1 MRLTKKVAGTFVQ
14 KAVWT
19 KTLDV
24 KHYTKFTVTKD
35 LSVLH
40 VTDFVWGNH
49 RPASVPSVSR
59 ADPVRATAGGNH
71 CKSPP
76 CLTCPQSGRKVLRS
90 DVSTSAALWSV
101 MSGIIS
107 RVLPSTPICAPPP
120 EDLIEE
126 WRDGRGLKAL
136 WGENGLCVCIRTVAY
151 HLMCCHSSACGCVWM
166 SVWPGDGRTAGC
178 VSVARSS
185 ETFWRNRAN
194 QELRLLFNC
203 RGLWALQLQFFTFWF
218 YFDMIFILSW
228 KYLWIHMT
236 WSSNTMFISVL
247 AFCQDTEKHSQK
259 PTPSWHRCNVKGH
272 GNSLSQKCTAAN
284 KPPLWCWRQFSS
296 LCEIHNTD
304 GLEWDQ
310 GETASHR
317 IKISEICNSST
328 WICQISIFTTC
339 EGAIFQAWFA
349 FCACSRICLTH
360 LEVKWAN
367 MFNTLQ

>member
-166 SVWPGDGRTAGC
+166 SVCPGDGRTAGC

-247 AFCQDTEKHSQK
+247 AFCQDTEKHRNQLRLGTAVMLKVTVTVFLRSAQQQ
-259 PTPSWHRCNVKGH
+259 TSHHCGAEGSFHHSVKFITQTAL
-272 GNSLSQKCTAAN
+272 NEIKEKLPPIALKSLKYVTVA
-284 KPPLWCWRQFSS
+284 
-296 LCEIHNTD
+296 
-304 GLEWDQ
+304 LE
-310 GETASHR
+310 SVR
-317 IKISEICNSST
+317 
-328 WICQISIFTTC
+328 
-339 EGAIFQAWFA
+339 
-349 FCACSRICLTH
+349 
-360 LEVKWAN
+360 
-367 MFNTLQ
+367 